1 MSAKYKPR
9 PVSGFGTATGPLI
22 AVAVFSGVINMLA
35 LTGAIYMLQVYD
47 RVLPS
52 RSVPTLIGLS
62 ILMIVLFFA
71 NGFLDLLRVR
81 IMGRV
86 GLRLDEALRDQVFG
100 VLQSL
105 SLHGRGQGDGVQAVR
120 DLDRL
125 RGFLSGVGPTA
136 LFDLPWIPIYLALI
150 FLLHPLL
157 GWFAVAGS
165 IVLVAITAA
174 TEIFSRTPSAAATAT
189 GGQRLSFA
197 SAVGR
202 NAEAV
207 RALGMDK
214 ILEERWRDLS
224 YQHLHEHLRASDVV
238 AGFGV
243 LTKTTRLILQSAIL
257 GLGAYL
263 VVQNEVSPGTII
275 AGSIV
280 MSRALAPIE
289 TAIQHWR
296 GFVDARQAHARLTDL
311 LKASEAAGDKLTEL
325 PAPHQRLD
333 LENVVVIPP
342 GQSKPTLQGVGF
354 SLVAGDALGVIGPS
368 GSGKTTLARVLVG
381 VWAPLRASGAVRL
394 DGATYDQW
402 IPAVLGRYLGYMPQ
416 DVQLFDGTVAENIAR
431 FDHNATSE
439 AVVLAAQDAG
449 SHDLILALP
458 NGYQTRVGDNGA
470 LLSAGQR
477 QRIALA
483 RALFGRPFL
492 VVLDEPN
499 ANLDATGDLALAGAI
514 RGIKARGGIVVVIA
528 HRPSALLHI
537 DTVLAL
543 VAGKMQAFGPKDEVL
558 RQVLAGPNQ
567 ASPTDGTSSVTPLR
581 RMGAETDLREPGVS

>member
-1 MSAKYKPR
+1 MTAVHKPR
-9 PVSGFGTATGPLI
+9 PLSAFRSAKGPLI
-22 AVAVFSGVINMLA
+22 AVAVFSGVINLLA

-52 RSVPTLIGLS
+52 RSIPTLIGLS
-62 ILMIVLFFA
+62 VLMIALFFA
-71 NGFLDLLRVR
+71 NGLLDLLRVR

-86 GLRLDEALRDQVFG
+86 GLRLDEALRDRVFAAMQG
-100 VLQSL
+100 L
-105 SLHGRGQGDGVQAVR
+105 SLQGRGQGDGLQAVR

-125 RGFLSGVGPTA
+125 RGFFSGIGPTA

-157 GWFAVAGS
+157 GWFSVAGA
-165 IVLVAITAA
+165 VFLVAITLATDVFSHQPSGAA
-174 TEIFSRTPSAAATAT
+174 TIS

-197 SAVGR
+197 GAVGR

-207 RALGMDK
+207 HALGMEK
-214 ILEERWRDLS
+214 VVGQRWRDLS
-224 YQHLHEHLRASDVV
+224 YQHLHDHLRASDVV

-243 LTKTTRLILQSAIL
+243 LSKATRLILQSAIL

-280 MSRALAPIE
+280 LSRALAPLE

-296 GFVDARQAHARLTDL
+296 GFVDARQAHARLSDL
-311 LKASEAAGDKLTEL
+311 LTTGAANSDRLTEL
-325 PAPHQRLD
+325 PAPHQRIDLD
-333 LENVVVIPP
+333 NVVVIAP
-342 GQSKPTLQGVGF
+342 GQTKPTLQGVGF
-354 SLVAGDALGVIGPS
+354 SLMAGNALGVIGPS

-381 VWAPLRASGAVRL
+381 AWAPLRTSGSVRL
-394 DGATYDQW
+394 DGATYEQW
-402 IPAVLGRYLGYMPQ
+402 APAALGRHLGYMPQ

-431 FDHNATSE
+431 LDPTASSE

-449 SHDLILALP
+449 SHDLILGLP

-483 RALFGRPFL
+483 RALYGRPFL

-514 RGIKARGGIVVVIA
+514 RGIKDRGGIVIVIA
-528 HRPSALLHI
+528 HRPSALLHV
-537 DTVLAL
+537 DSVLAL
-543 VAGKMQAFGPKDEVL
+543 GDGRVQAFGPKDDVL
-558 RQVLAGPNQ
+558 RQVLAGPKP
-567 ASPTDGTSSVTPLR
+567 ASPAEGASSVTPLR
-581 RMGAETDLREPGVS
+581 RMGAETDLREPGGG

>member
-1 MSAKYKPR
+1 MSAAPKPR
-9 PVSGFGTATGPLI
+9 PLSAFGTAKGPLI
-22 AVAVFSGVINMLA
+22 AVAVFSGVINVLA

-62 ILMIVLFFA
+62 ILMIALFCA

-86 GLRLDEALRDQVFG
+86 GLRLDEALRDRVFG
-100 VLQSL
+100 ALQSL
-105 SLHGRGQGDGVQAVR
+105 SLHGRGQGDGLQAVR

-125 RGFLSGVGPTA
+125 RAFFSGVGPTA
-136 LFDLPWIPIYLALI
+136 LFDLPWIPVYIALI

-157 GWFAVAGS
+157 GWFAVAGA
-165 IVLVAITAA
+165 IFLVAITLATEVFSRQPSGAA
-174 TEIFSRTPSAAATAT
+174 TST

-197 SAVGR
+197 GAVGR

-207 RALGMDK
+207 RALGMDQVVGQ
-214 ILEERWRDLS
+214 RWRDLS
-224 YQHLHEHLRASDVV
+224 YQHLHDHLRASDVV

-243 LTKTTRLILQSAIL
+243 LSKAIRLILQSAIL

-263 VVQNEVSPGTII
+263 VVKNEVSPGTII

-296 GFVDARQAHARLTDL
+296 GFVDARQAHARLSDVLGASPATSARLTD
-311 LKASEAAGDKLTEL
+311 L
-325 PAPHQRLD
+325 PAPCQRLD
-333 LENVVVIPP
+333 LDNVVVMAP
-342 GQSKPTLQGVGF
+342 GQAKPTLQGVSF
-354 SLVAGDALGVIGPS
+354 SLIAGHALGVIGPS

-381 VWAPLRASGAVRL
+381 VWAPLGTSGSVRL
-394 DGATYDQW
+394 DGATYGQW
-402 IPAVLGRYLGYMPQ
+402 TAAALGRHLGYMPQ

-431 FDHNATSE
+431 LDPNASSD
-439 AVVLAAQDAG
+439 AVVMAAQDAG

-483 RALFGRPFL
+483 RALYGRPFL

-514 RGIKARGGIVVVIA
+514 RGIKDRGGIVIVIA
-528 HRPSALLHI
+528 HRPSALLHV
-537 DTVLAL
+537 DSVLAL
-543 VAGKMQAFGPKDEVL
+543 GAGKMQAFGPKDEVL
-558 RQVLAGPNQ
+558 RQVLAGPKQ

>member
-1 MSAKYKPR
+1 MTPVQKPR
-9 PVSGFGTATGPLI
+9 PLSAFRSAKGPLI
-22 AVAVFSGVINMLA
+22 AVAVFSGVINVLA
-35 LTGAIYMLQVYD
+35 LTGAVYMLQVYD

-62 ILMIVLFFA
+62 ILMIALFFA
-71 NGFLDLLRVR
+71 NGLLDLLRVR

-86 GLRLDEALRDQVFG
+86 GLRLDEALRDRVFG
-100 VLQSL
+100 ALQSL
-105 SLHGRGQGDGVQAVR
+105 ALHGRSQGDSLQVVR

-157 GWFAVAGS
+157 GWFAVGGA
-165 IVLVAITAA
+165 VFLVVITVATDVFSRNPSGAA
-174 TEIFSRTPSAAATAT
+174 TTS

-197 SAVGR
+197 GAVGR

-207 RALGMDK
+207 RALGMDQ
-214 ILEERWRDLS
+214 IVSQRWRDLS
-224 YQHLHEHLRASDVV
+224 YQHLHDHLRASDVV
-238 AGFGV
+238 AAFGV
-243 LTKTTRLILQSAIL
+243 LSKATRLILQSAIL

-263 VVQNEVSPGTII
+263 VVQNEVSAGTII

-296 GFVDARQAHARLTDL
+296 GFVDARQAHARLSDL
-311 LKASEAAGDKLTEL
+311 LSASAVTRDRMTDL

-333 LENVVVIPP
+333 LENVVLIAP
-342 GQSKPTLQGVGF
+342 GQTKPTLQGVGF
-354 SLVAGDALGVIGPS
+354 SVRAGEALGVIGPS
-368 GSGKTTLARVLVG
+368 GCGKTTLARALVG
-381 VWAPLRASGAVRL
+381 IWAPLGAAGSVRL
-394 DGATYDQW
+394 DRATYEQW
-402 IPAVLGRYLGYMPQ
+402 TPSALGRHLGYMPQ
-416 DVQLFDGTVAENIAR
+416 DVQLFDGSVAENIAR
-431 FDHNATSE
+431 LDTKASSE

-458 NGYQTRVGDNGA
+458 NGYQTRVGDNGV

-483 RALFGRPFL
+483 RALYGRPFL

-514 RGIKARGGIVVVIA
+514 RGIKDRGGIVIVIA
-528 HRPSALLHI
+528 HRPSALLHV
-537 DTVLAL
+537 DNVLAL
-543 VAGKMQAFGPKDEVL
+543 GDGRVQAFGPKDDVL
-558 RQVLAGPNQ
+558 RQVLVGPKP
-567 ASPTDGTSSVTPLR
+567 ASPAEGTSSVTPLR
-581 RMGAETDLREPGVS
+581 RIAGEPDQPKPGGE